1 MKNRDVF
8 LKDPIE
14 NRLVNQGVAEVVDP
28 GSEQELRT
36 LRHELETF
44 VCEGQYA
51 RGLDRILSTY
61 LGSLDRE
68 EQPAVWVSGFY
79 GSGKSHLVKMLRF
92 LWTDFVFPDGATARG
107 IVHLPSELEA
117 SLRELFTQ
125 GKRLGGTGCGTDFLQ
140 WKWAEMN
147 RAVGEVA
154 A

>member
-8 LKDPIE
+8 SKDPLE

-51 RGLDRILSTY
+51 RGLERILSAY
-61 LGSLDRE
+61 LTNLNRE

-92 LWTDFVFPDGATARG
+92 LWR
-107 IVHLPSELEA
+107 SEE
-117 SLRELFTQ
+117 RRV
-125 GKRLGGTGCGTDFLQ
+125 GKACRSG
-140 WKWAEMN
+140 WW
-147 RAVGEVA
+147 RY
-154 A
+154 